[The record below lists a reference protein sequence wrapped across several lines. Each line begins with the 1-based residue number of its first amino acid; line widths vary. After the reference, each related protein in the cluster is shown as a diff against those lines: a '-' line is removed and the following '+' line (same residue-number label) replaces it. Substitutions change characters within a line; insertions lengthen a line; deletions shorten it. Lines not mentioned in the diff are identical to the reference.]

1 MGALQMMV
9 ISGLLSIPSRSHD
22 FEVHLDRFRRRH
34 EVEQAS
40 VGAARVGDT
49 RQRSNDK
56 YHLNFIL
63 TYTIL
68 AVVLTKHF
76 WAPPL

>member
-49 RQRSNDK
+49 R
-56 YHLNFIL
+56 
-63 TYTIL
+63 
-68 AVVLTKHF
+68 
-76 WAPPL
+76 